1 MAGNVNRQT
10 PRWNAF
16 HSPVWRVPGA
26 DTYQY
31 AIDWERRMLMEA
43 DPTVLT
49 GDDTRTANVRAA
61 LEERLA
67 DLRVEHHELVA
78 DMTTEERGLL
88 IPDAGDDVVDI
99 GTKTFTREQEIS
111 LVNAVQGRISQVER
125 ALLRLADGGYG
136 WCEGCG
142 EAIPSARLA
151 VYPSATLCVA
161 CKQLDERR

>member
-16 HSPVWRVPGA
+16 HSPVSRVPGR
-26 DTYQY
+26 DTYPHG
-31 AIDWERRMLMEA
+31 IDLERRMLMEA
-43 DPTVLT
+43 DPTVLA
-49 GDDTRTANVRAA
+49 GDETRTANIRGA

-67 DLRVEHHELVA
+67 ELRVEHHELVA

-111 LVNAVQGRISQVER
+111 LVNAVRGRISQVER

-136 WCEGCG
+136 WCESCG
-142 EAIPSARLA
+142 EAIPPARLA

>member
-1 MAGNVNRQT
+1 MSTANVLVECVSSAGGAGNGRRYA
-10 PRWNAF
+10 P
-16 HSPVWRVPGA
+16 H
-26 DTYQY
+26 
-31 AIDWERRMLMEA
+31 AIDLERRMLMEA
-43 DPTVLT
+43 DPTVLA
-49 GDDTRTANVRAA
+49 GDDTRTANIRVA

-67 DLRVEHHELVA
+67 ELRVEQHELVV

-99 GTKTFTREQEIS
+99 GTKTFAREQEIS
-111 LVNAVQGRISQVER
+111 LVNAVRGRISQVER

-136 WCEGCG
+136 WCENCG
-142 EAIPSARLA
+142 EEIPPARLA

>member
-16 HSPVWRVPGA
+16 HCPVSGVPGR
-26 DTYQY
+26 DTYPH
-31 AIDWERRMLMEA
+31 AIDLERRMLMEA

-49 GDDTRTANVRAA
+49 GDDTRTVNIRAA

-67 DLRVEHHELVA
+67 ELWVEHHELVA

-99 GTKTFTREQEIS
+99 GTKTF
-111 LVNAVQGRISQVER
+111 
-125 ALLRLADGGYG
+125 
-136 WCEGCG
+136 
-142 EAIPSARLA
+142 
-151 VYPSATLCVA
+151 
-161 CKQLDERR
+161 

>member
-1 MAGNVNRQT
+1 MSG
-10 PRWNAF
+10 
-16 HSPVWRVPGA
+16 VPGV
-26 DTYQY
+26 DTYPY
-31 AIDWERRMLMEA
+31 GTDLERRMLMEA

-49 GDDTRTANVRAA
+49 GADARTANIRAA

-67 DLRVEHHELVA
+67 ELWVEHHELGA
-78 DMTTEERGLL
+78 EMTAEERGLL

-111 LVNAVQGRISQVER
+111 LANAVRGRIRQVER
-125 ALLRLADGGYG
+125 ALLRLADGEYG

-142 EAIPSARLA
+142 EAIPPARLA